1 MSRLRENG
9 FTLIEMLFVVTLL
22 AIFAALAIPSFG
34 DFMRNNR
41 LMTAADNF
49 RAMAEF
55 ARMEAATRGGQ
66 VTLAI
71 AGSEVSVS
79 RNGSVTKKVILPNR
93 VAISKTV
100 GSTVY
105 SLSGGV
111 SQAMSVVFCED
122 DDLSSAYKVMVEK
135 NGRVR
140 VGARGKDVGGQ
151 AITSCSL

>member
-1 MSRLRENG
+1 MLRLRENG

-71 AGSEVSVS
+71 AGNEVSVS
-79 RNGSVTKKVILPNR
+79 RNGVATKKVILPSK
-93 VAISKTV
+93 VSISKSV

-111 SQAMSVVFCED
+111 SQSMAVIFCED
-122 DDLSSAYKVMVEK
+122 NDLSSAYKVMVEK

-140 VGARGKDVGGQ
+140 IGARGKDESGQ
-151 AITSCSL
+151 AVTSCSL